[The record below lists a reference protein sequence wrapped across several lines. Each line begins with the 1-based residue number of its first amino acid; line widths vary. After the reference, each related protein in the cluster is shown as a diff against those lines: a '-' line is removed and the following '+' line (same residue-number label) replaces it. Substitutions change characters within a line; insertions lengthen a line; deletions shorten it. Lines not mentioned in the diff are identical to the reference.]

1 VVVALV
7 AVLIGG
13 AVVVWVSQDDV
24 QSSVSQEDCALVEDL
39 GHQWE
44 SAQAAVRQAVEQSS
58 DYLTAAERE
67 ATMAET
73 LRNAAELASSQEVRD
88 QLEKWAHGADLFAQ
102 TQRDVAEREP
112 GTPPASNAESDFI
125 TASTEISDASIAL
138 GDLCPNMPWE
148 EF

>member
-1 VVVALV
+1 
-7 AVLIGG
+7 VLIGG
-13 AVVVWVSQDDV
+13 AVVIWASQDA
-24 QSSVSQEDCALVEDL
+24 QPAVSQEDCALVEDL
-39 GHQWE
+39 GYQWE
-44 SAQAAVRQAVEQSS
+44 STQAAVRQAVEQSS

-73 LRNAAELASSQEVRD
+73 LRNAAELASSQEVSE
-88 QLEKWAHGADLFAQ
+88 QLEKWADGADLFAR

-125 TASTEISDASIAL
+125 TASTEINDASIAL

-148 EF
+148 QP